1 MNVTTYDF
9 RTRSAAEDN
18 TPQEEAFNELLVA
31 DYLVFLFA
39 FDTYVRWLKE
49 ADVAPPDPVFSK
61 GLSLLR
67 RMDQD
72 RGSEVI
78 ATLEAG
84 IKSPGSLT
92 QLASAMKV
100 GISGGRS
107 ACLRSLRLR
116 SILLRGGVATA
127 KHIFGTSI
135 KARKEV
141 LEALGAAMSDSAV
154 SALAQF
160 GTITLKNKR
169 LENWISSAAAR
180 TGQPFLVSP
189 VLAAANQVGEAS
201 DELVDQKIVHEA
213 ALPTSEAHAESRRE
227 QGAILATV
235 QGNAQE
241 AAAKALSA
249 AGMPDEPLKKSEV
262 IGIATAVATA
272 VSNDPADMKNVPPAF
287 VNKGRPLDPEQMD
300 AARTNGKVLV
310 AAGAGAGKSTTL
322 VSRVAY
328 LIDNLKTNPARIM
341 AVTFSRK
348 AADELQE
355 KISKKVGDARGKAV
369 FCDTMHTLFKKFI
382 VGDERAGVP
391 QLGTPEQKR
400 MMERDLIATPQ
411 KGKPPPRVKP
421 GDLSRAIQNIWGKC
435 KPEQLAQAAGR
446 PNAKES
452 FADPPKAKKAGL
464 FINKWSGNDVSYQQ
478 ALANAK
484 SDGELKAALY
494 YQMYLGLKGDI
505 PGWKPLCGTEDQAKF
520 MNKFRPG
527 GERLGDMDDM
537 LKIFRDILRDNPK
550 AKETI
555 QGMFDHILIDEAQD
569 SNLVQHQI
577 FDLLSEKIEC
587 DDKKK
592 SIWLVGDDRQ
602 CVSVDTPISV
612 PGGVKQAVDLVPGD
626 SVLAF
631 RNGENVEQTVR
642 HVVPSSWTW
651 GYRITTESGKSLLMS
666 PNHKLWATS
675 PVLEEGSMIVYLMY
689 RKDMG
694 FRVGITNHCE
704 DESAPFG
711 RRTLSERAE
720 RLWILDLVSSREE
733 ALYREESY
741 SLKYGIPT
749 AVFEGT
755 NRGLNQERIDKVFQA
770 FGMNGAKLLEER
782 HLSFDLPN
790 WMAYSN
796 SKGKAD
802 RRTLQF
808 IMHAPKGSQVSLEW
822 SGDEFDAVLSDV
834 RHEHLESGR
843 HRLRRFFTNYREAL
857 TFAEDLKIKMK
868 VNLRK
873 RLSTPEG
880 PMSMLTASAL
890 VPSMSVPVRSGD
902 TVVHEQIVSIEKV
915 GGTFVD
921 LDVDDASNFFGGD
934 ILSSNSIYQFRGAKP
949 ELFQKHWDDGCWKP
963 KKIRTNYRCPPEV
976 VEMANRLVAH
986 NPDRLPVDAVPN
998 PAFERGKSS
1007 IFGRTMGDNTE
1018 AAVYTMDSIRK
1029 DMETDPKNRP
1039 EDYAI
1044 LARTNNELNNFETA
1058 CIINEIPYTRR
1069 GGHGFLDAPESK
1081 CVLGYLDLASGTS
1094 NEKKVESLA
1103 AALNKPDRGLFN
1115 GGRLEPIVK
1124 AINDTIDDLARA
1136 QRKDKKD
1143 IDPGTLITDRFSAQK
1158 FAENLKMPYK
1168 NQLTA
1173 KGTWL
1178 WDKVTRGLQS
1188 QLLDMGRD
1196 VEDIRTMITKEDTPT
1211 VGLLEHI
1218 LDNVK
1223 ATVTMWNPTLRREVT
1238 QTMSLRE
1245 DLSHS
1250 MKLYG
1255 GSDDE
1260 DEEETDDDENKPVL
1274 DENGNVVKEEA
1285 QPNLA
1290 KGLGAVQFLYSLAEP
1305 NKNDHD
1311 QGILPN
1317 TAAGFV
1323 KKIERFT
1330 KLADTLRI
1338 DNRKWEDAQKKITD
1352 PALRQEK
1359 PPAVTLTTVH
1369 SVKGL
1374 EWPHCTVLVP
1384 GGLFPIE
1391 LKAKPDEPP
1400 PTEEEQKEH
1409 DVSELNL
1416 AYVALT
1422 RAAKT
1427 LDVISIPKV
1436 VRDKKTGR
1444 VVAVVPSKFIDMM
1457 GLKEGQNVPKPEAE
1471 FPLPPPAV
1479 PAVVTANEE
1488 ALFEISQW
1496 PDIANP
1502 SYDRRPS

>member
-1 MNVTTYDF
+1 M
-9 RTRSAAEDN
+9 
-18 TPQEEAFNELLVA
+18 
-31 DYLVFLFA
+31 
-39 FDTYVRWLKE
+39 
-49 ADVAPPDPVFSK
+49 
-61 GLSLLR
+61 
-67 RMDQD
+67 
-72 RGSEVI
+72 
-78 ATLEAG
+78 
-84 IKSPGSLT
+84 
-92 QLASAMKV
+92 
-100 GISGGRS
+100 
-107 ACLRSLRLR
+107 
-116 SILLRGGVATA
+116 
-127 KHIFGTSI
+127 
-135 KARKEV
+135 
-141 LEALGAAMSDSAV
+141 
-154 SALAQF
+154 
-160 GTITLKNKR
+160 
-169 LENWISSAAAR
+169 
-180 TGQPFLVSP
+180 
-189 VLAAANQVGEAS
+189 
-201 DELVDQKIVHEA
+201 DQKIVHEA
-213 ALPTSEAHAESRRE
+213 ALPTSEAHADSRRE

-249 AGMPDEPLKKSEV
+249 AGFPDEPLKKSEV

-272 VSNDPADMKNVPPAF
+272 VSNDPADLKNVPPAF

-355 KISKKVGDARGKAV
+355 KISKKVGDTRGKAV

-602 CVSVDTPISV
+602 
-612 PGGVKQAVDLVPGD
+612 A
-626 SVLAF
+626 
-631 RNGENVEQTVR
+631 
-642 HVVPSSWTW
+642 
-651 GYRITTESGKSLLMS
+651 
-666 PNHKLWATS
+666 
-675 PVLEEGSMIVYLMY
+675 
-689 RKDMG
+689 
-694 FRVGITNHCE
+694 
-704 DESAPFG
+704 
-711 RRTLSERAE
+711 
-720 RLWILDLVSSREE
+720 
-733 ALYREESY
+733 
-741 SLKYGIPT
+741 
-749 AVFEGT
+749 
-755 NRGLNQERIDKVFQA
+755 
-770 FGMNGAKLLEER
+770 
-782 HLSFDLPN
+782 
-790 WMAYSN
+790 
-796 SKGKAD
+796 
-802 RRTLQF
+802 
-808 IMHAPKGSQVSLEW
+808 
-822 SGDEFDAVLSDV
+822 
-834 RHEHLESGR
+834 
-843 HRLRRFFTNYREAL
+843 
-857 TFAEDLKIKMK
+857 
-868 VNLRK
+868 
-873 RLSTPEG
+873 
-880 PMSMLTASAL
+880 
-890 VPSMSVPVRSGD
+890 
-902 TVVHEQIVSIEKV
+902 
-915 GGTFVD
+915 
-921 LDVDDASNFFGGD
+921 
-934 ILSSNSIYQFRGAKP
+934 IYQFRGAKP

-1007 IFGRTMGDNTE
+1007 IFGRTMNDNTE

-1081 CVLGYLDLASGTS
+1081 CVLGYIDLASGT
-1094 NEKKVESLA
+1094 NYEKKVESLA

-1311 QGILPN
+1311 QGVLPN

-1338 DNRKWEDAQKKITD
+1338 DNRKWEDAQKRITD

-1444 VVAVVPSKFIDMM
+1444 VVAVVPSKFINMM

-1471 FPLPPPAV
+1471 FPLSPSVV

>member
-9 RTRSAAEDN
+9 RTRSAAEDD

-72 RGSEVI
+72 RGAEVI

-141 LEALGAAMSDSAV
+141 LEALGAAMNDSAV

-169 LENWISSAAAR
+169 LENWVSSAAAR
-180 TGQPFLVSP
+180 TGQPFHVSP

-213 ALPTSEAHAESRRE
+213 ALPTSEAHADSRRE

-249 AGMPDEPLKKSEV
+249 AGFPDEPLKKSEV

-272 VSNDPADMKNVPPAF
+272 VSNDPADLKNVPPAF

-355 KISKKVGDARGKAV
+355 KISKKVGDTRGKAV

-602 CVSVDTPISV
+602 
-612 PGGVKQAVDLVPGD
+612 A
-626 SVLAF
+626 
-631 RNGENVEQTVR
+631 
-642 HVVPSSWTW
+642 
-651 GYRITTESGKSLLMS
+651 
-666 PNHKLWATS
+666 
-675 PVLEEGSMIVYLMY
+675 
-689 RKDMG
+689 
-694 FRVGITNHCE
+694 
-704 DESAPFG
+704 
-711 RRTLSERAE
+711 
-720 RLWILDLVSSREE
+720 
-733 ALYREESY
+733 
-741 SLKYGIPT
+741 
-749 AVFEGT
+749 
-755 NRGLNQERIDKVFQA
+755 
-770 FGMNGAKLLEER
+770 
-782 HLSFDLPN
+782 
-790 WMAYSN
+790 
-796 SKGKAD
+796 
-802 RRTLQF
+802 
-808 IMHAPKGSQVSLEW
+808 
-822 SGDEFDAVLSDV
+822 
-834 RHEHLESGR
+834 
-843 HRLRRFFTNYREAL
+843 
-857 TFAEDLKIKMK
+857 
-868 VNLRK
+868 
-873 RLSTPEG
+873 
-880 PMSMLTASAL
+880 
-890 VPSMSVPVRSGD
+890 
-902 TVVHEQIVSIEKV
+902 
-915 GGTFVD
+915 
-921 LDVDDASNFFGGD
+921 
-934 ILSSNSIYQFRGAKP
+934 IYQFRGAKP

-1007 IFGRTMGDNTE
+1007 IFGRTMNDNTE

-1081 CVLGYLDLASGTS
+1081 CVLGYIDLASGT
-1094 NEKKVESLA
+1094 NYEKKVESLA

-1311 QGILPN
+1311 QGVLPN

-1338 DNRKWEDAQKKITD
+1338 DNRKWEDAQKRITD

-1444 VVAVVPSKFIDMM
+1444 VVAVVPSKFINMM

-1471 FPLPPPAV
+1471 FPLSPSVV

-1502 SYDRRPS
+1502 SYDRRPP

>member
-9 RTRSAAEDN
+9 RTRSAAEDD

-72 RGSEVI
+72 RGAEVI

-141 LEALGAAMSDSAV
+141 LEALGAAMNDSAV

-169 LENWISSAAAR
+169 LENWVSSAAAR
-180 TGQPFLVSP
+180 TGQPFHVSP

-213 ALPTSEAHAESRRE
+213 ALPTSEAHADSRRE

-249 AGMPDEPLKKSEV
+249 AGFPDEPLKKSEV

-272 VSNDPADMKNVPPAF
+272 VSNDPADLKNVPPAF

-355 KISKKVGDARGKAV
+355 KISKKVGDTRGKAV

-602 CVSVDTPISV
+602 
-612 PGGVKQAVDLVPGD
+612 A
-626 SVLAF
+626 
-631 RNGENVEQTVR
+631 
-642 HVVPSSWTW
+642 
-651 GYRITTESGKSLLMS
+651 
-666 PNHKLWATS
+666 
-675 PVLEEGSMIVYLMY
+675 
-689 RKDMG
+689 
-694 FRVGITNHCE
+694 
-704 DESAPFG
+704 
-711 RRTLSERAE
+711 
-720 RLWILDLVSSREE
+720 
-733 ALYREESY
+733 
-741 SLKYGIPT
+741 
-749 AVFEGT
+749 
-755 NRGLNQERIDKVFQA
+755 
-770 FGMNGAKLLEER
+770 
-782 HLSFDLPN
+782 
-790 WMAYSN
+790 
-796 SKGKAD
+796 
-802 RRTLQF
+802 
-808 IMHAPKGSQVSLEW
+808 
-822 SGDEFDAVLSDV
+822 
-834 RHEHLESGR
+834 
-843 HRLRRFFTNYREAL
+843 
-857 TFAEDLKIKMK
+857 
-868 VNLRK
+868 
-873 RLSTPEG
+873 
-880 PMSMLTASAL
+880 
-890 VPSMSVPVRSGD
+890 
-902 TVVHEQIVSIEKV
+902 
-915 GGTFVD
+915 
-921 LDVDDASNFFGGD
+921 
-934 ILSSNSIYQFRGAKP
+934 IYQFRGAKP

-1007 IFGRTMGDNTE
+1007 IFGRTMNDNTE

-1081 CVLGYLDLASGTS
+1081 CVLGYIDLASGT
-1094 NEKKVESLA
+1094 NYEKKVESLA

-1311 QGILPN
+1311 QGVLPN

-1338 DNRKWEDAQKKITD
+1338 DNRKWEDAQKRITD

-1444 VVAVVPSKFIDMM
+1444 VVAVVPSKFINMM

-1471 FPLPPPAV
+1471 FPLSPSVV